1 MNILQRISKLI
12 SANVN
17 HMLDAAE
24 DPEVMVKQL
33 IRDMEESIIELRR
46 ETVKAIGQQKQLE
59 KKIEMTRGQ
68 AEVLEKKAAA
78 ALESGDEEFAR
89 QIITKKLE
97 LDNRV
102 SALETEIET
111 ATALAEKMKEN
122 LDKLEDQVQTA
133 RRKKEELIRRKL
145 AADAQMRTQSALKKS
160 REAMGSISSSISDL
174 DSIKALES
182 YEDKILQM
190 EAEAEASEELLKLE
204 SADKEKEI
212 DLDKAMKD
220 KSVEDAL
227 AQLKKKLAGK
237 KKDS

>member
-102 SALETEIET
+102 SALETEVET
-111 ATALAEKMKEN
+111 AAALAEKMKEN

-160 REAMGSISSSISDL
+160 QEAMGSISSSISDL

-182 YEDKILQM
+182 YEEKIMQM

-204 SADKEKEI
+204 STGKEKDI
-212 DLDKAMKD
+212 DLEKVMKD

>member
-89 QIITKKLE
+89 KIITKKLE

-102 SALETEIET
+102 SGLETEIET

-122 LDKLEDQVQTA
+122 LDKLEDQVQIA

-145 AADAQMRTQSALKKS
+145 AADAQMRTQQALKKS
-160 REAMGSISSSISDL
+160 REAMGSISSSIGDL
-174 DSIKALES
+174 DSIQALES

-204 SADKEKEI
+204 NTGKEKEI

>member
-145 AADAQMRTQSALKKS
+145 AADAQMRTQNALKKS

-182 YEDKILQM
+182 YEGKILQM